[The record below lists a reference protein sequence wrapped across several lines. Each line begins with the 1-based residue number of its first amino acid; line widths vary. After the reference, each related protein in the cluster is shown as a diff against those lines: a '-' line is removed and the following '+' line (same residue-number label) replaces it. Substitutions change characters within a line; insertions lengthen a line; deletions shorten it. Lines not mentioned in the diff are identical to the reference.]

1 MNVFY
6 QPGLRQ
12 GIHTLD
18 EAEAHHAIKVL
29 RLEVGDQIQVTDG
42 LGAFAEARVSHIDKR
57 QCQFEIDKLVETP
70 KRTNP
75 IHLFVAPTKQSD
87 RIEWLVEKVTEIGID
102 AITLMQ
108 CERSERKHL
117 SEDRLLKVALSAL
130 KQSQQSW
137 LPVIEPMTPF
147 SKIAGRTFDQKFIA
161 YVDSAN
167 PDHLKKLATPT
178 GSRALL
184 IGPEGDFTPDEL
196 TLALQKGWT
205 KVSLG
210 DTRLRTETAALVGTL
225 LLRSA

>member
-18 EAEAHHAIKVL
+18 ETEAHHAIKVL
-29 RLEVGDQIQVTDG
+29 RLEVGDHILVTDG

-57 QCQFEIDKLVETP
+57 QCRFEIVNQVETP

-87 RIEWLVEKVTEIGID
+87 RIEWLVEKLTEIGID

-147 SKIAGRTFDQKFIA
+147 SKIVDRAFDQKFIA

-167 PDHLKKLATPT
+167 PDHLKKLAAPT

-184 IGPEGDFTPDEL
+184 IGPEGDFTPEEL
-196 TLALQKGWT
+196 SLALQKGWT

-210 DTRLRTETAALVGTL
+210 DTRLRTETAALVGSL
-225 LLRSA
+225 LLRST